1 MAQNR
6 ANLRSRV
13 LGGSS
18 SSSGSP
24 KTNNTE
30 ELVNESGPPDPKSQD
45 SFANRPHISGGDIER
60 AEPPKDRMRRY
71 WRQFETTPIVR
82 EPITSFARQVV
93 EPGYY
98 IETDV
103 LDQQEKQRMMR
114 WLNNAAII
122 GGKRDRDIRKLLK
135 KAAVQREVRGTVLVE
150 KVPAKENNDILYGV
164 KLINPE
170 SIEVHTM
177 PRQALLLPPER
188 PEEIFDDEDSVNI
201 GDVPTTQDGLA
212 AAYEQDMQTNRWRR
226 DDEFKKYWTA
236 DEIIPLTRDAD
247 VGEVYGTSR
256 LEAASARIEGLKK
269 KLQDNDEAI
278 ASKAYPLWL
287 FLFGSEE
294 SPWERDDIDRFMNAH
309 DMDNFQPGLKQGVRG
324 DVSVETISGDVADIA
339 EYLQYDLDYIMSSM
353 PMPKYTLGAFENQI
367 NQFVSRSQERDV
379 QRQLKEARREMEEE
393 FSEIVQEKAQEMF
406 GLSEE
411 DATKVNFKMGLPNE
425 ENEVV
430 APDQNIIDY
439 RGKNDNEEEPQPGQ
453 SSDSGNPNRGQPSNS
468 EPQPDGAQQDSKEE
482 NIWTAELSDPRFVST
497 TAEQRDLYKEINEV
511 FKEYVD
517 TTVSRLRSNF
527 RNAPRSAMTQLP
539 TVLAQSENQ
548 AFRRAS
554 LEREASETMQNVV
567 TQTLQTLA
575 DDTNMEY
582 QATYNSIHK
591 NNTRQFTRNVQR
603 AVENAVDDL
612 AKRVEQ
618 QVTNAVQSGEEMQ
631 NVIERVRGTFTRR
644 RLRQRAKII
653 AHMELQRAVNV
664 TKLVEFENQDEV
676 IGVKAINSCEGN
688 TTQVCS
694 DLAGCDGE
702 PAVAYFD
709 EEESLAEQWMDNTR
723 KEHLH
728 TGFDPIPETPPWHF
742 NCDTELVPV
751 VKGDSGTSLTH
762 APLQEDEEFTVA
774 DLEEKYGMR
783 IDNNA

>member
-1 MAQNR
+1 MARNT
-6 ANLRSRV
+6 ANLRSKV
-13 LGGSS
+13 LGGSD
-18 SSSGSP
+18 SGSSDS
-24 KTNNTE
+24 NNTE
-30 ELVNESGPPDPKSQD
+30 ELVNETGPPDPKSQD
-45 SFANRPHISGGDIER
+45 QFANRPHLSGGDVER
-60 AEPPKDRMRRY
+60 TKPPKDRMRRY

-82 EPITSFARQVV
+82 EPITSFARQIV

-98 IETDV
+98 VKSDI
-103 LDQQEKQRMMR
+103 LDEQENERLMR
-114 WLNNAAII
+114 WLANAAII

-150 KVPAKENNDILYGV
+150 KVPAKEDNDILYGV

-177 PRQALLLPPER
+177 PRQALLLPPQR
-188 PEEIFDDEDSVNI
+188 PEEIFDNDDGVSIN
-201 GDVPTTQDGLA
+201 DVPTTEDGLA
-212 AAYEQDMQTNRWRR
+212 AAYEQDMTTNRWRN
-226 DDEFKKYWTA
+226 DDDYRRYWTA

-287 FLFGSEE
+287 FMFGSEE

-324 DVSVETISGDVADIA
+324 DVDVRTISGDVADIA

-406 GLSEE
+406 GISEE
-411 DATKVNFKMGLPNE
+411 DSTKVKFKMGRPNE
-425 ENEVV
+425 EENDIVG
-430 APDQNIIDY
+430 PDQNIIDY
-439 RGKNDNEEEPQPGQ
+439 RGKQDNEQEPGE
-453 SSDSGNPNRGQPSNS
+453 SGDSGNANRGQPSNS
-468 EPQPDGAQQDSKEE
+468 EPQPDGAQQDSEEE
-482 NIWTAELSDPRFVST
+482 NIWTAELADPRFVST
-497 TAEQRDLYKEINEV
+497 TSEQRDVYGEINDV

-517 TTVSRLRSNF
+517 TTVSRLRSEF
-527 RNAPRSAMTQLP
+527 RDAPRSAMTQLP
-539 TVLAQSENQ
+539 SVLASSERQ

-554 LEREASETMQNVV
+554 LDQTSEAVLETVV
-567 TQTLQTLA
+567 RDSLQTLESNTSM
-575 DDTNMEY
+575 DY
-582 QATYNSIHK
+582 GATYNSTHR
-591 NNTRQFTRNVQR
+591 NNKRQFTRNVRR

-612 AKRVEQ
+612 GKRIEQ
-618 QVTNAVQSGEEMQ
+618 QVTNAVQGGEDMQ
-631 NVIERVRGTFTRR
+631 NVIERVRGTFTRS

-653 AHMELQRAVNV
+653 AHMEIQRAVNV
-664 TKLVEFENQDEV
+664 TKLTEFESHSDV
-676 IGVKAINSCEGN
+676 VGVKAINSCEQS
-688 TTQVCS
+688 TTPLCD
-694 DLAGCDGE
+694 DLAGCNGE

-709 EEESLAEQWMDNTR
+709 SEQTLSEQWMEQTD
-723 KEHLH
+723 ESYLH
-728 TGFDPIPETPPWHF
+728 IGFDPLPDSPPWHF
-742 NCDTELVPV
+742 NCNTELVPV
-751 VKGDSGTSLTH
+751 VEGDSGTSLTH
-762 APLQEDEEFTVA
+762 APPQEDEEFTIE

-783 IDNNA
+783 VKNNA